1 MQQGGSLVDAELP
14 LGGDL
19 EIIMAKELRRQYAKR
34 ERADAVILFLESSG
48 IGQRINFAAQ
58 VRGRSP
64 GFDGRDGVLPGAEA
78 VSAEAPVSPQRPRK
92 KGYSEPLE
100 EEFDRGRKFGG
111 KSFSRKMKF

>member
-14 LGGDL
+14 VPGDL
-19 EIIMAKELRRQYAKR
+19 EVVMAKELRRQYAKR

-64 GFDGRDGVLPGAEA
+64 GSGVGGGVLPAPEGVAEGP
-78 VSAEAPVSPQRPRK
+78 ESPQRPRK
-92 KGYSEPLE
+92 KGFAGYGDYPAEQYS
-100 EEFDRGRKFGG
+100 KFGG
-111 KSFSRKMKF
+111 KSVSKKLKY